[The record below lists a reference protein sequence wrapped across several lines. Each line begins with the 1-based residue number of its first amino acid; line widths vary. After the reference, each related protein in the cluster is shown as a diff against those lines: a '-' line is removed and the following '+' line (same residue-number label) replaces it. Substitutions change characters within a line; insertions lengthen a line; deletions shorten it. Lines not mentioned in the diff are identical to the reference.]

1 MNLSH
6 SLPSTS
12 VAAQVSD
19 RFATVRATLAR
30 GGRAV
35 WRALE
40 AYGRSR
46 ASADMLRVAD
56 QLQSAHPAA
65 AARLR
70 SAARRNRA

>member
-6 SLPSTS
+6 PLPSTS
-12 VAAQVSD
+12 AVQVSD
-19 RFATVRATLAR
+19 RLATARAALAR

-35 WRALE
+35 WRVLE
-40 AYGRSR
+40 AFGRSR

-56 QLQSAHPAA
+56 QLQSTHPAA

-70 SAARRNRA
+70 AAARRHRA